1 MFYAKHSR
9 SAKPYNM
16 MVSRIVQG
24 EKGGQ
29 KDKWKGCQTQHGRW
43 YLESHVQIWLHK
55 PNTIAFLPIFFILAK
70 YSPLFIFLQRV
81 GSLVFIKVKK

>member
-1 MFYAKHSR
+1 
-9 SAKPYNM
+9 
-16 MVSRIVQG
+16 MVTSRIVQG

-29 KDKWKGCQTQHGRW
+29 KDKWKGCQTQLGRW

-55 PNTIAFLPIFFILAK
+55 PNTIAFLPIFFQKLKNILAK